1 MCRTESGVGSCGNSF
16 ASWSLRYHRYLNHRL
31 LDIIQDQAAT
41 LNPDLHVKYTC
52 LRSYPK
58 SKNATNKKLC
68 CRDLPVIQ
76 DQNGILSLD
85 PIEIVAGES
94 H

>member
-1 MCRTESGVGSCGNSF
+1 MPTVGMREG
-16 ASWSLRYHRYLNHRL
+16 LG
-31 LDIIQDQAAT
+31 T
-41 LNPDLHVKYTC
+41 
-52 LRSYPK
+52 PK